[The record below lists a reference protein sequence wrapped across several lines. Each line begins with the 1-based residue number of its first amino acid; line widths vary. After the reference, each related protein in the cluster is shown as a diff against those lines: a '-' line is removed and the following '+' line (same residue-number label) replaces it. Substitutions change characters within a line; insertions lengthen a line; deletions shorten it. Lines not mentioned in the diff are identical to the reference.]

1 MATYKYSA
9 ISRDGQT
16 VSGVIDAYN
25 EFEAAARI
33 KETCDIVLKLTEVKE
48 KSLDDTN
55 FLNMEI
61 GGNKLDI
68 KVFTLMCNQFAII
81 LRSGVPIARA
91 VQLVGD
97 KMTNRPLKRLLR
109 YVAEDVE
116 AGRSLSA
123 SFAEHGN
130 KLLPQTFVETIRAG
144 EESGNLDRAFETM
157 SHHFDKQFKMAAKVR
172 GALIYPTFVLIVA
185 VLVVIVLMVKVVP
198 TFTATF
204 EELGTELPFL
214 TQLLIAISNFFRKFW
229 MVMLAIIAVIVI
241 GVKLYGNTEKGRMRL
256 AMLQLRLPVLGNI
269 AELNAA
275 SQYANTMAMM
285 LGAGLPIVRSVSIT
299 ANVLDNYYISQSV
312 GKISGALE
320 EGQTLGT
327 SLRQAECLPDI
338 LVDMNAV
345 GEETGELEKT
355 LGTIAGYYDSELEQA
370 TADALAKLEP
380 AILCVL
386 ALIAGF
392 IVIAMYM
399 AMFSMYNAM

>member
-1 MATYKYSA
+1 MATFKYTA

-16 VSGVIDAYN
+16 VSGVVDAFN

-33 KETCDIVLKLTEVKE
+33 KETCDIVIKLTEVKE
-48 KSLDDTN
+48 KSLDDTS

-97 KMTNRPLKRLLR
+97 KMTNRPLKRMLR
-109 YVAEDVE
+109 FVAEDVE

-123 SFAEHGN
+123 SFSEHGN

-172 GALIYPTFVLIVA
+172 GALIYPTFVLIIA

-204 EELGTELPFL
+204 EELGAELPFL
-214 TQLLIAISNFFRKFW
+214 TQLLIAISGFFRKFW
-229 MVMLAIIAVIVI
+229 MLMLAIIAAIVI
-241 GVKLYGNTEKGRMRL
+241 GVKIYGNTEKGRMNL
-256 AMLQLRLPVLGNI
+256 AILQLRMPVIGNI
-269 AELNAA
+269 TELNAA

-285 LGAGLPIVRSVSIT
+285 LGAGLPIVRAVSIT
-299 ANVLDNYYISQSV
+299 ANVLDNYYVSQSV
-312 GKISGALE
+312 GKISSYLE

-327 SLRQAECLPDI
+327 SLREAECLPDI

-399 AMFSMYNAM
+399 AMFTMYNAM

>member
-16 VSGVIDAYN
+16 VSGVVDAFN